1 MNKSIGNIIKNI
13 AKNTNPNYKL
23 VKQGKRQKYNSDEMI
38 YTRILKKTDNTEL
51 AERWL
56 QLKRSPNWKDKV
68 RAERI
73 AIHLQCLK

>member
-73 AIHLQCLK
+73 AIPLQCLK